1 MGKYGMIT
9 DDDAGALESCLLVTS
24 ASAKENNVPFKI
36 LEIGVCHGGTSR
48 GIKNFLDSNGIPFIY
63 YGVDNQRDKLIE
75 VPFDGANIYL
85 GESSEVAYSL
95 PDDFNFILIDGCHCL
110 EHVIIDFTIYSN
122 KLSKDGMIAF
132 HDTGKRAQEKNDYQG
147 HGDPNNRNY
156 YIAVKKAIKLLK
168 IEERLDF
175 EKIIEVDNLK
185 SNFGGITVYKKIK

>member
-36 LEIGVCHGGTSR
+36 LEIGVCHGDTSR
-48 GIKNFLDSNGIPFIY
+48 GIKNFLDSKGIPFTY
-63 YGVDNQRDKLIE
+63 YGVDNQRDKPIE

-85 GESSEVAYSL
+85 GESSEVAYRL

-122 KLSKDGMIAF
+122 KLSKNGMIAF
-132 HDTGKRAQEKNDYQG
+132 HDTGKRTQEKNDYQG
-147 HGDPNNRNY
+147 HGDTNNRNY
-156 YIAVKKAIKLLK
+156 YIAVRKAITLLK
-168 IEERLDF
+168 IEERRDF
-175 EKIIEVDNLK
+175 EKVVEIDNLK
-185 SNFGGITVYKKIK
+185 YDFGGISVYMKIK